1 KADQMQRVAQS
12 DSDFTLLY
20 ELEGQLED
28 ILRDGYRVKFLTFPG
43 LQRLL
48 LLQVEKEADLDYTL
62 NGFTVEGLSLT
73 TEEAEKV
80 ETFLSKNWTL
90 TKTGETYTIQPTILS
105 IIGKKHES
113 LQEFEKI
120 IPDGS
125 CFIIIY
131 IYIEN
136 V

>member
-1 KADQMQRVAQS
+1 MIHEITLMEAYLIEALKNSDASHSKIISYVRQKEADQMQRVAQS

-80 ETFLSKNWTL
+80 ETFLSKNWTF
-90 TKTGETYTIQPTILS
+90 TKTGETYTIQTTR
-105 IIGKKHES
+105 
-113 LQEFEKI
+113 
-120 IPDGS
+120 
-125 CFIIIY
+125 
-131 IYIEN
+131 
-136 V
+136 

>member
-1 KADQMQRVAQS
+1 MIHEITLMEAYLIEALKSSDASHSEIISYVRQKEADQMQRVAQS
-12 DSDFTLLY
+12 NSDFTLLY
-20 ELEGQLED
+20 ELEEKLED

-90 TKTGETYTIQPTILS
+90 TKTGETYTIQPTI
-105 IIGKKHES
+105 
-113 LQEFEKI
+113 
-120 IPDGS
+120 
-125 CFIIIY
+125 
-131 IYIEN
+131 
-136 V
+136 

>member
-1 KADQMQRVAQS
+1 MIHEITLMEAYLIEALKSSDASHSEIISYVRQRKADQMQRVAQS

-80 ETFLSKNWTL
+80 ETFLSKNWTF
-90 TKTGETYTIQPTILS
+90 TKTGETYTIQTTI
-105 IIGKKHES
+105 
-113 LQEFEKI
+113 
-120 IPDGS
+120 
-125 CFIIIY
+125 
-131 IYIEN
+131 
-136 V
+136 

>member
-1 KADQMQRVAQS
+1 MIHEITLMEAYLIEALKSSDASHSEIISYVRQRKADQMQRVAQS

-80 ETFLSKNWTL
+80 ETFLSKNWTF
-90 TKTGETYTIQPTILS
+90 TKTGETYTIQPTR
-105 IIGKKHES
+105 
-113 LQEFEKI
+113 
-120 IPDGS
+120 
-125 CFIIIY
+125 
-131 IYIEN
+131 
-136 V
+136 

>member
-1 KADQMQRVAQS
+1 MIHEITLMEAYLIEALKSSDASHSEIISYVRQKEADQMQRVAQS

-80 ETFLSKNWTL
+80 ETFLSKNWTF
-90 TKTGETYTIQPTILS
+90 TKTGETYTIQPTI
-105 IIGKKHES
+105 
-113 LQEFEKI
+113 
-120 IPDGS
+120 
-125 CFIIIY
+125 
-131 IYIEN
+131 
-136 V
+136 

>member
-1 KADQMQRVAQS
+1 MIHEITLMEAYLIEALKSSDASHSEIISYVRQRKADQMQRVAQS
-12 DSDFTLLY
+12 NSDFTLLY

-80 ETFLSKNWTL
+80 ETFLSKNWTF
-90 TKTGETYTIQPTILS
+90 TKTGETYTIQPTR
-105 IIGKKHES
+105 
-113 LQEFEKI
+113 
-120 IPDGS
+120 
-125 CFIIIY
+125 
-131 IYIEN
+131 
-136 V
+136 

>member
-1 KADQMQRVAQS
+1 MIHEITLMEAYLIEALKSSDASHSEIISYVRQRKADQMQRVAQS

-20 ELEGQLED
+20 ELEGRLED

-48 LLQVEKEADLDYTL
+48 LLQVEKEADQENTL
-62 NGFTVEGLSLT
+62 NGCTVEGLSLT

-90 TKTGETYTIQPTILS
+90 TKTGETYTIQPTI
-105 IIGKKHES
+105 
-113 LQEFEKI
+113 
-120 IPDGS
+120 
-125 CFIIIY
+125 
-131 IYIEN
+131 
-136 V
+136 

>member
-1 KADQMQRVAQS
+1 MIHEITLMEAYLIEALKSSDASHSEIISYVRQRKADQMQRVAQS

-20 ELEGQLED
+20 ELEGRLED

-80 ETFLSKNWTL
+80 ETFLSENWTL
-90 TKTGETYTIQPTILS
+90 TKTGETYTIQPTI
-105 IIGKKHES
+105 
-113 LQEFEKI
+113 
-120 IPDGS
+120 
-125 CFIIIY
+125 
-131 IYIEN
+131 
-136 V
+136 

>member
-1 KADQMQRVAQS
+1 MIHEITLMEAYLIEALKSSDASHSEIISYVRQKEADQMQRVAQS
-12 DSDFTLLY
+12 NSDFTLLY
-20 ELEGQLED
+20 ELEGKLED
-28 ILRDGYRVKFLTFPG
+28 ILRDGYKVKFLTFPG

-90 TKTGETYTIQPTILS
+90 TKTGETYTIQPTI
-105 IIGKKHES
+105 
-113 LQEFEKI
+113 
-120 IPDGS
+120 
-125 CFIIIY
+125 
-131 IYIEN
+131 
-136 V
+136 

>member
-1 KADQMQRVAQS
+1 MIHEITLMEAYLIEALKSSDASHSEIISYVRQRKADQMQRVAQS

-90 TKTGETYTIQPTILS
+90 TKTGETYTIQTTR
-105 IIGKKHES
+105 
-113 LQEFEKI
+113 
-120 IPDGS
+120 
-125 CFIIIY
+125 
-131 IYIEN
+131 
-136 V
+136 

>member
-1 KADQMQRVAQS
+1 MIHEITLMEAYLIEALKSSGASHAEIISYVRQKEADQMQRVAKS

-20 ELEGQLED
+20 ELEGKLED
-28 ILRDGYRVKFLTFPG
+28 ILHDGYRVKFLTFPG

-73 TEEAEKV
+73 TEEAKKV

-90 TKTGETYTIQPTILS
+90 TQTGQTYTIQPTR
-105 IIGKKHES
+105 
-113 LQEFEKI
+113 
-120 IPDGS
+120 
-125 CFIIIY
+125 
-131 IYIEN
+131 
-136 V
+136 

>member
-1 KADQMQRVAQS
+1 MIHEITLMEAYLIEALKSSDASHSEIISYVRQRKADQMQRVAQS

-48 LLQVEKEADLDYTL
+48 LLQVEKEADLDYVL

-80 ETFLSKNWTL
+80 ETFLSKNWTF
-90 TKTGETYTIQPTILS
+90 TKTGETYTIQPTR
-105 IIGKKHES
+105 
-113 LQEFEKI
+113 
-120 IPDGS
+120 
-125 CFIIIY
+125 
-131 IYIEN
+131 
-136 V
+136 

>member
-1 KADQMQRVAQS
+1 MIHEITLMEAYLIEALKSSDASHSEIISDFRQRKADQMQRVAQS

-20 ELEGQLED
+20 ELEGRLED

-80 ETFLSKNWTL
+80 ETFLSKNWTF
-90 TKTGETYTIQPTILS
+90 TKTGETYTIQPTI
-105 IIGKKHES
+105 
-113 LQEFEKI
+113 
-120 IPDGS
+120 
-125 CFIIIY
+125 
-131 IYIEN
+131 
-136 V
+136 

>member
-1 KADQMQRVAQS
+1 MIHEITLMEAYLIEALKSSDASHSEIISYVRQRKADQMQRVAQS

-80 ETFLSKNWTL
+80 ETFLSKNWTF
-90 TKTGETYTIQPTILS
+90 TKTGETYTIQPTI
-105 IIGKKHES
+105 
-113 LQEFEKI
+113 
-120 IPDGS
+120 
-125 CFIIIY
+125 
-131 IYIEN
+131 
-136 V
+136 

>member
-1 KADQMQRVAQS
+1 MIHEITLMEAYLIEALKSSDASHSEIISYVRQRKADQMQRVAQS

-90 TKTGETYTIQPTILS
+90 TKTGETYTIQPTR
-105 IIGKKHES
+105 
-113 LQEFEKI
+113 
-120 IPDGS
+120 
-125 CFIIIY
+125 
-131 IYIEN
+131 
-136 V
+136 

>member
-1 KADQMQRVAQS
+1 MIHEITLMEAYLIEALKSSDASHSEIISYVRQKEADQMQRVAQS
-12 DSDFTLLY
+12 NSDFTLLY

-48 LLQVEKEADLDYTL
+48 LLQVEKEADLDYVL

-90 TKTGETYTIQPTILS
+90 TKTGETYTIQPTI
-105 IIGKKHES
+105 
-113 LQEFEKI
+113 
-120 IPDGS
+120 
-125 CFIIIY
+125 
-131 IYIEN
+131 
-136 V
+136 

>member
-1 KADQMQRVAQS
+1 MIHEITLMEAYLIEALKSSDASHSEIISYVRQRKADQMQRVAQS

-90 TKTGETYTIQPTILS
+90 TKTGETYTIQPTI
-105 IIGKKHES
+105 
-113 LQEFEKI
+113 
-120 IPDGS
+120 
-125 CFIIIY
+125 
-131 IYIEN
+131 
-136 V
+136 

>member
-1 KADQMQRVAQS
+1 MIHEITLMEAYLIEALKSSDASHSEIISYVRQRKADQMQRVAQS

-20 ELEGQLED
+20 ELEGRLED

-62 NGFTVEGLSLT
+62 NGFTVEGMSLT

-90 TKTGETYTIQPTILS
+90 TKTGETYTIQPTI
-105 IIGKKHES
+105 
-113 LQEFEKI
+113 
-120 IPDGS
+120 
-125 CFIIIY
+125 
-131 IYIEN
+131 
-136 V
+136 

>member
-1 KADQMQRVAQS
+1 MIHEITLMEAYLIEALKSSDASHSEIISYVRQKEADQMQRVAQS

-90 TKTGETYTIQPTILS
+90 TKTGETYTIQPTI
-105 IIGKKHES
+105 
-113 LQEFEKI
+113 
-120 IPDGS
+120 
-125 CFIIIY
+125 
-131 IYIEN
+131 
-136 V
+136 